1 MLLGEKNIVGKS
13 PVIKKIYNIVAKV
26 APTDSTVL
34 LTGETGVGKGVFA
47 EALHRLSKRAA
58 QPFVSINCSAI
69 PENLLESELF
79 GFKKGSYTG
88 AIADKKGLMEEANH
102 GTIFLDEI
110 GDMSLSLQS
119 KMLRVLENGEVR
131 RIGETE
137 SKKID
142 VRIIAATNKD
152 LWKEIGAGRFREDL
166 FFRLNVVRIHVP
178 PLRERDEDVLMLIR
192 HFMEKYNAEYDKNV
206 ITIADD
212 VITTL
217 MNYDYPGNVRELSNI
232 VKHAVIFSEK
242 GVITKADLPSG
253 MPAQA
258 LLEASKIEN
267 PEKGEILGGGFETIA
282 GMEKRLI
289 TETLKKTSNNHT
301 IAARKLGISRSTLW
315 RKMKEYGIEK

>member
-1 MLLGEKNIVGKS
+1 MLSGKNIVGKS
-13 PVIKKIYNIVAKV
+13 QAIKKIYNIVAKV
-26 APTDSTVL
+26 APTDAAIL
-34 LTGETGVGKGVFA
+34 LTGETGAGKGVFA
-47 EALHRLSKRAA
+47 ETLHRLSKRAE

-79 GFKKGSYTG
+79 GYKKGSYTG
-88 AIADKKGLMEEANH
+88 ATADKKGLMEEANN

-110 GDMSLSLQS
+110 GDMSLALQS

-131 RIGETE
+131 RIGDTE
-137 SKKID
+137 SKKIN

-166 FFRLNVVRIHVP
+166 FFRLNVVRIHIP
-178 PLRERDEDVLMLIR
+178 PLRERREDILILIR

-242 GVITKADLPSG
+242 GAITKADLPSG

-258 LLEASKIEN
+258 LIEASKTSGL
-267 PEKGEILGGGFETIA
+267 EKGEILGSDFETIA

-289 TETLKKTSNNHT
+289 VETLKKTLNNHT
-301 IAARKLGISRSTLW
+301 IAAKKLGISRSTLW
-315 RKMKEYGIEK
+315 RKMKEYGIEE

>member
-1 MLLGEKNIVGKS
+1 MLPDDNIVGKS
-13 PVIKKIYNIVAKV
+13 QAIKKIHNIIAKV

-47 EALHRLSKRAA
+47 EELHRASKRAG
-58 QPFVSINCSAI
+58 QPFVAINCSAI

-79 GFKKGSYTG
+79 GYKKGSYTG
-88 AIADKKGLMEEANH
+88 ATADKKGLMEEANN

-110 GDMSLSLQS
+110 GDMSLALQS

-152 LWKEIGAGRFREDL
+152 LWKEIAAGRFREDL
-166 FFRLNVVRIHVP
+166 FFRLNVVRIHIP
-178 PLRERDEDVLMLIR
+178 PLRERRDDVLPLIR
-192 HFMEKYNAEYDKNV
+192 YFMEKYNAEYDKNV

-217 MNYDYPGNVRELSNI
+217 MNYDYPGNIRELSNI
-232 VKHAVIFSEK
+232 VKHAIIFSEK
-242 GVITKADLPSG
+242 GAITKADLPSG

-258 LLEASKIEN
+258 LLEASKTGGLEN
-267 PEKGEILGGGFETIA
+267 TELPGFGFETLA

-289 TETLKKTSNNHT
+289 SETLKKTLNNHT
-301 IAARKLGISRSTLW
+301 VAAKKLGISRSTLW
-315 RKMKEYGIEK
+315 RKMKEYGIE